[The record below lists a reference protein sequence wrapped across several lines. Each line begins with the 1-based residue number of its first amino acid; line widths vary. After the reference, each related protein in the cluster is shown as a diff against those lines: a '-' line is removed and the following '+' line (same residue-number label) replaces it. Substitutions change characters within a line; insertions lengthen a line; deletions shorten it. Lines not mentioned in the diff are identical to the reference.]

1 MTGRLERLMRRL
13 PNFRHRLRELV
24 ETDEGFTSL
33 TREYDAAADE
43 GEWLE
48 PGGNGKA
55 EKSRK
60 RRGAIERDIV
70 ARIES
75 SARLL

>member
-1 MTGRLERLMRRL
+1 MAGRLERLIRRL

-55 EKSRK
+55 
-60 RRGAIERDIV
+60 
-70 ARIES
+70 
-75 SARLL
+75 

>member
-1 MTGRLERLMRRL
+1 MSGHIERLIQRL
-13 PNFRHRLRELV
+13 PRYRHGLRELV
-24 ETDEGFTSL
+24 ETDEVFTSL

-43 GEWLE
+43 AEWAA

-60 RRGAIERDIV
+60 RRSAIERDIV
-70 ARIES
+70 AQIES